1 MSYFKLLLI
10 VCWFGLGSSPAA
22 APAKSLSAQPSLAAA
37 TPPTLLAKSASQ
49 TSGLEVIPEWVWWGA
64 LTLVPVGIVGGVLY
78 KVQHGVQH
86 GMQPKVRSHLS
97 LTTRNS
103 LQPAEAAQLP
113 SLTLPS
119 SEPTETSPVGSAL
132 SPSAAVQAGEVLLA
146 TEHDAGCCQT
156 RQPTALI
163 PEAVP
168 SQPGQDSAQ
177 GLRLSS
183 VTRVAK
189 TDRVVELVRDLHHA
203 EASCRR
209 KAIWELGQQG
219 DSRAIQPLVDLLVD
233 SDSQQRSLI
242 LAAVSEIAVRSL
254 KPLHRALLV
263 SLQDDSTDVRKNAI
277 RDVARVYD
285 GIAPLS
291 QRLQY
296 ATSDSD
302 SEVRQTAQW
311 ALAQL
316 NRLRGVSVEERSS
329 FTAAVTTHSADRHL
343 LNEPDSRSGS
353 QT

>member
-10 VCWFGLGSSPAA
+10 VCWFGLGASSAA
-22 APAKSLSAQPSLAAA
+22 APARFPARPAA

-49 TSGLEVIPEWVWWGA
+49 TSELEAIPEWAWWGA
-64 LTLVPVGIVGGVLY
+64 LTLVPAGIVGGVLY
-78 KVQHGVQH
+78 KVQHRVQH
-86 GMQPKVRSHLS
+86 GMQPGVRRHLN
-97 LTTRNS
+97 LTDQNS
-103 LQPAEAAQLP
+103 LLPAAEAAQFPLLAMP
-113 SLTLPS
+113 SG
-119 SEPTETSPVGSAL
+119 EPTGISPVGSAL
-132 SPSAAVQAGEVLLA
+132 SPSQAGEVSLGA
-146 TEHDAGCCQT
+146 EHDENCCQT
-156 RQPTALI
+156 RQPTASI

-168 SQPGQDSAQ
+168 PQPSQNSAQ
-177 GLRLSS
+177 GSQLSS

-189 TDRVVELVRDLHHA
+189 TDRVVELVRDLHHT
-203 EASCRR
+203 EASYRR

-219 DSRAIQPLVDLLVD
+219 DSRAIQPLVDLLID

-302 SEVRQTAQW
+302 SEVRETAQW

-316 NRLRGVSVEERSS
+316 NRLRGVSVEERSL
-329 FTAAVTTHSADRHL
+329 FTAAVTAHPADSSL
-343 LNEPDSRSGS
+343 TNEPESRSDL